1 MVWYSSIYIAPLK
14 AVGQQRSF
22 WFDWLQEKRQVLR
35 SDKGVERLDDKKE
48 ARAQGGRR
56 FQGDRPAIKKDL
68 DLAILTPPSL
78 CHTLPHISE
87 PPPLTVRHT
96 LEHPLK

>member
-35 SDKGVERLDDKKE
+35 SDKGVERLDDKK
-48 ARAQGGRR
+48 
-56 FQGDRPAIKKDL
+56 
-68 DLAILTPPSL
+68 
-78 CHTLPHISE
+78 HINYM
-87 PPPLTVRHT
+87 TYNYIHV
-96 LEHPLK
+96 